1 MNQQT
6 RQNIKASPHLKHPD
20 FPVVAIGTSAGGLEA
35 LELFF
40 SNMPD
45 NTGMAFVLIQHLDPN
60 YKGMMPDLIRKVTK
74 MKVLQ
79 VSDNLRIK
87 PDSVYVIPPNKNMS
101 ILNGRLQLFDLAD
114 VHGLKLPINFFF
126 HSLADDMGERSI
138 GIILSGMGSDGTLGL
153 KSIKERGGLTLV
165 QEPSN
170 AKYDSMPKSAIQ
182 SVQVEVVASAGE
194 LPGKLIS
201 FLKRALPR
209 QTETTTADFKD
220 KSSIE
225 KIVLLIRS
233 QTGHDFSQ
241 YKKSTI
247 YRRVERRMMVQKI
260 DHIAAYVRFLIQNH
274 QETEILF
281 RELLIGATSFFRDPE
296 LWSLLRDDILPPI
309 IKEKPDGYTIRL
321 WVPACSTGE
330 EAYSYAIALR
340 EVIDSI
346 IPEKN
351 ISVQIFA
358 TDLDSGAI
366 EKARRGVYNE
376 GIAASVS
383 AERLKTFFTK
393 TGIFYKVNPDIREMV
408 IFAAHNV
415 ISDPPFTKVD
425 LISCRNLMIYHE
437 PNLQSVLLSA
447 FHYSL
452 VAEGLLILGT
462 SETTGSQSHLFDAVN
477 SRYRIF
483 RKRSVVKSSITDFA
497 TDIKEINNDP
507 NENHIPVKSL
517 ENIQSLTDKLIL
529 QEYSPAGV
537 LVNTEGDI
545 VYLTR
550 RSGMYLEPIAGKANI
565 LSMLR
570 EGLNLEFPVAFRR
583 AAASPKKVILKNIK
597 IDTDNDTRHVDVIFQ
612 KLEKPAELREMILI
626 VFMDVL
632 SNKEI
637 PKSNPGRKSKAQVNE
652 LESEQQRLREELQ
665 NTLEAVQI
673 SEEEHKSSNE
683 ELQSMNEELQST
695 NEELTTSKE
704 ELQSMNEE
712 LQTVNL
718 ELMNKVSEYT
728 ALSNDMKNLLE
739 STEIATLFLTKDLR
753 VRRFTT
759 GMKKIFNL
767 IEQDLGRPLS
777 DLASELAYEEFT
789 NDMKEVLRTLVYIER
804 QILSKSGS
812 WYSVRIMP
820 YRTSDDVI
828 DGLVLTFTDIT
839 ALKKMEGELQR
850 TISELKS
857 RDK

>member
-1 MNQQT
+1 MN
-6 RQNIKASPHLKHPD
+6 RKPSQNIISSSHLKYLD
-20 FPVVAIGTSAGGLEA
+20 FPVVAIGSSAGGLEA

-60 YKGMMPDLIRKVTK
+60 YKGMMADLIRKVTK
-74 MKVLQ
+74 MKVIQ
-79 VSDNLRIK
+79 VSDNLKVK

-101 ILNGRLQLFDLAD
+101 ILNGRLQLFDLAE
-114 VHGLKLPINFFF
+114 VHGLRLPINFFF
-126 HSLADDMGERSI
+126 HSLADDMGENSI

-170 AKYDSMPKSAIQ
+170 AKYDSMPKNAIQ
-182 SVQVEVVASAGE
+182 SIQVEVVASAGE
-194 LPGKLIS
+194 LPGRLIS
-201 FLKRALPR
+201 FLKKALPR
-209 QTETTTADFKD
+209 QPDVNSADFKD
-220 KSSIE
+220 KSSLE

-233 QTGHDFSQ
+233 KTGNDFSQ

-247 YRRVERRMMVQKI
+247 YRRVERRMMIQKI
-260 DHIAAYVRFLIQNH
+260 DHIAAYVRFLMQNPD
-274 QETEILF
+274 ETEILF
-281 RELLIGATSFFRDPE
+281 KELLIGATSFFRDPE
-296 LWSLLRDDILPPI
+296 LWHLLTDDILPAYL
-309 IKEKPDGYTIRL
+309 KEKAEGHALRI
-321 WVPACSTGE
+321 WIPACSTGE
-330 EAYSYAIALR
+330 EAFSYAIVLR
-340 EVIDSI
+340 EVINNLKKSI
-346 IPEKN
+346 P
-351 ISVQIFA
+351 VQIFA

-366 EKARRGVYNE
+366 EKARKGVYNE
-376 GIAASVS
+376 GIAGSVS
-383 AERLKTFFTK
+383 GERLKRFFTRS
-393 TGIFYKVNPDIREMV
+393 GIFYKINADIREMV
-408 IFAAHNV
+408 VFAPHNV

-425 LISCRNLMIYHE
+425 LISCRNLLIYHE
-437 PNLQSVLLSA
+437 PGLQKALLGV

-452 VAEGLLILGT
+452 VPRGFLILGT
-462 SETTGSQSHLFDAVN
+462 SETTGSQAHLFDIVN

-483 RKRSVVKSSITDFA
+483 RKRSLEKSSIAEFVN
-497 TDIKEINNDP
+497 DIREFNDKP
-507 NENHIPVKSL
+507 NEKKIPVKSM

-550 RSGMYLEPIAGKANI
+550 RAGKYLEPVAGKANI

-570 EGLNLEFPVAFRR
+570 EGLNPEFPVAFRR
-583 AAASPKKVILKNIK
+583 ASVNSKKVVLKKIK
-597 IDTDNDTRHVDVIFQ
+597 IESDSDPMYVDVIFQ
-612 KLEKPAELREMILI
+612 KLEKPAELKNLILI
-626 VFMDVL
+626 VFIDVVPD
-632 SNKEI
+632 KEI
-637 PKSNPGRKSKAQVNE
+637 PKSHTGKKTKPQVNE
-652 LESEQQRLREELQ
+652 LESEQQRLKEELQ

-718 ELMNKVSEYT
+718 ELMNKVAEFT
-728 ALSNDMKNLLE
+728 AVSDDMKNLLE

-759 GMKKIFNL
+759 GMRKIINL
-767 IEQDLGRPLS
+767 LEQDLGRPLT
-777 DLASELAYEEFT
+777 DLASELAYDEFI
-789 NDMKEVLRTLVYIER
+789 NDMKEVLRTLVFHER
-804 QILSKSGS
+804 QILSKTGL
-812 WYSVRIMP
+812 WYRVRIMP

-839 ALKKMEGELQR
+839 ALKKLETELQR

-857 RDK
+857 RENT